1 MFHIKELARRTG
13 IDSPTI
19 RYYEDVGVLP
29 TPERAENGYRVYDEQ
44 DVERVHFVTRA
55 RQLNF
60 SLDEIT
66 EIIGFREQ
74 GKPPCRYVL
83 SQVDEKLADIEQ
95 RIQDLIQLR
104 NDLHWI
110 QKQAS
115 KLTFENDTE
124 ETCICHLIENSQLDK
139 QET

>member
-1 MFHIKELARRTG
+1 MFHIKELAKRTG
-13 IDSPTI
+13 VDAPTI
-19 RYYEDVGVLP
+19 RYYEEIGVLP
-29 TPERAENGYRVYDEQ
+29 TPERAENGYRVYDNP
-44 DVERVHFVTRA
+44 DVERVDFVTRA

-74 GKPPCRYVL
+74 GNPPCRYVL
-83 SQVDEKLADIEQ
+83 SQVDEKLADIER
-95 RIQDLIQLR
+95 RIQDLLQLR

-115 KLTFENDTE
+115 TLTVENNAE
-124 ETCICHLIENSQLDK
+124 EACICHLIENSCLDK